1 MISNQLSQS
10 NVKIIG
16 NNPANIT
23 IKINAYVIDA
33 DALANLTLE
42 KNIIYLY
49 SPVVKQISSTPSYE
63 ENISYGQGI
72 LNGGH
77 FENQKIPAL
86 TNFDGKFISVPSKIF
101 IEPHFSHLANS
112 RTVLK
117 SVEINKPN
125 NHNMITDITQ

>member
-63 ENISYGQGI
+63 
-72 LNGGH
+72 
-77 FENQKIPAL
+77 
-86 TNFDGKFISVPSKIF
+86 
-101 IEPHFSHLANS
+101 
-112 RTVLK
+112 
-117 SVEINKPN
+117 
-125 NHNMITDITQ
+125 